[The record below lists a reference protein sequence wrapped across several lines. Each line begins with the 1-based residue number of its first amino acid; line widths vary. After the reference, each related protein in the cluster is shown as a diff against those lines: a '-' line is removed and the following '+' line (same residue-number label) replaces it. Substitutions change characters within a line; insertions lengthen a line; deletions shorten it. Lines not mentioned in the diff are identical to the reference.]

1 MKIGRKIALFYT
13 LITVLTTMIVI
24 GVFYLFSSRYIDG
37 LYQSYLREKAFL
49 TAQKHWERDEVD
61 EQSYLAIQADRKGA
75 ERVSISRDPVADK
88 YISTFHHYK
97 IFR

>member
-49 TAQKHWERDEVD
+49 TAQKH
-61 EQSYLAIQADRKGA
+61 
-75 ERVSISRDPVADK
+75 
-88 YISTFHHYK
+88 
-97 IFR
+97 